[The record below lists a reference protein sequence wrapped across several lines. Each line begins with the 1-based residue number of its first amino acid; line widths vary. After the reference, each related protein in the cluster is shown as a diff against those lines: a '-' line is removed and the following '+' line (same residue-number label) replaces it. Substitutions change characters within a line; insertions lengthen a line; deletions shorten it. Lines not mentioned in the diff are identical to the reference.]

1 MKNKE
6 KFEKE
11 IIEIACSGDT
21 IAMCDEKLTRC
32 SAISCDACDFRS
44 SVNGGRDCDE
54 NTKEWAESEYEEPKI
69 QPEVKNCK
77 VDDRILVSC
86 NGEDWH
92 RRHFAEY
99 DNKYDRV
106 LAYDNGGTS
115 WTTLSTTGW
124 KYAKLHES
132 E

>member
-6 KFEKE
+6 KFAKE
-11 IIEIACSGDT
+11 IVEIACDGQSFAVDKNGEIVKCNILPCAECIFNCSD
-21 IAMCDEKLTRC
+21 CTRK
-32 SAISCDACDFRS
+32 I
-44 SVNGGRDCDE
+44 
-54 NTKEWAESEYEEPKI
+54 KKWAESEYEEPKI

-77 VDDRILVSC
+77 VDDRVLVSYD
-86 NGEDWH
+86 GKDWH

-106 LAYDNGGTS
+106 FVYDNGGTS
-115 WTTLSTTGW
+115 WTTVITSGW
-124 KYAKLHES
+124 KYAKLPES

>member
-6 KFEKE
+6 KFAKE
-11 IIEIACSGDT
+11 IVEIACNGNSISVDKNGT
-21 IAMCDEKLTRC
+21 LVACGKLKCKECIFCSSDDCNIETR
-32 SAISCDACDFRS
+32 
-44 SVNGGRDCDE
+44 
-54 NTKEWAESEYEEPKI
+54 KWAESEYEEPKI

-77 VDDRILVSC
+77 VDDRILVSHD
-86 NGEDWH
+86 GKDWH
-92 RRHFAEY
+92 RMHFAEY
-99 DNKYDRV
+99 YNERDIV